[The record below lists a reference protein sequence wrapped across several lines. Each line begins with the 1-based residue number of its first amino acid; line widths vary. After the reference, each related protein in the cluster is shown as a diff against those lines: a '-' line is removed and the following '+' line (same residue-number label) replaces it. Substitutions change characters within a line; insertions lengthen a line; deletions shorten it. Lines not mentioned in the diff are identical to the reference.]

1 MKDWNSIGRNIRKYR
16 KEKKLSQEQLA
27 EIIHVSQN
35 YVGNMERGE
44 KIPSLETLVAIADAL
59 GVSSDVLLHDVVE
72 NGYDVKIS
80 LLNDEMRRLSSKDQK
95 RIFELIEV
103 EIRHSTQV
111 K

>member
-80 LLNDEMRRLSSKDQK
+80 LLNDEMRKLSSKDQK